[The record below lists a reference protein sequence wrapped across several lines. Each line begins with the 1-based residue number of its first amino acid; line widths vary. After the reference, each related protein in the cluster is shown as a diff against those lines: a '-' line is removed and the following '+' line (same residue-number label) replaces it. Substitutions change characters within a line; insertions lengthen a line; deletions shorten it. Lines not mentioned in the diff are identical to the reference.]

1 MQRAADRGGV
11 TEQNGQPVVSP
22 VMLPDLGSGRPP
34 TEARSLRS
42 LAAVP
47 MTVSVILGKA
57 SMTIAE
63 FESLEPGDLIRLDR
77 APDATVDLFINGVHV
92 AEGDV
97 IVIDDHVA
105 ARIGHLH
112 LGTIDE

>member
-1 MQRAADRGGV
+1 
-11 TEQNGQPVVSP
+11 
-22 VMLPDLGSGRPP
+22 
-34 TEARSLRS
+34 
-42 LAAVP
+42 
-47 MTVSVILGKA
+47 MTVSVVLGKA

-77 APDATVDLFINGVHV
+77 APDATVDLFINGVHA

-112 LGTIDE
+112 HEATDE

>member
-1 MQRAADRGGV
+1 
-11 TEQNGQPVVSP
+11 
-22 VMLPDLGSGRPP
+22 
-34 TEARSLRS
+34 
-42 LAAVP
+42 
-47 MTVSVILGKA
+47 MTVSVVLGKA

-63 FESLEPGDLIRLDR
+63 FENLEPGDLIKLDR
-77 APDATVDLFINGVHV
+77 APDATVDLFINGVHA

-112 LGTIDE
+112 MEEAADE